1 MARDTAPLTRVHA
14 LLDQLM
20 VQQDAP
26 APSAEE
32 KRPVGSLP
40 ASPPWGLPSIP

>member
-26 APSAEE
+26 APRLEA
-32 KRPVGSLP
+32 KRPVVSPP
-40 ASPPWGLPSIP
+40 ASPPWGLPPIA